1 MKKFLLIIS
10 IVILS
15 LTTACGNKL
24 TTYTEI
30 SYKEYL
36 EKIENEDT
44 FPLVIGSESCSA
56 CALFKGT
63 METIIK
69 DYQKEVYYIDLE

>member
-44 FPLVIGSESCSA
+44 FPLVIGSERCSA

-69 DYQKEVYYIDLE
+69 DYQKISKRFKEV